1 MVHVEPMGIGHMAGE
16 AKGLV
21 VTSQHQGDSFTI
33 TTFIPP
39 RRNGGPNVGA
49 YGAVMSLLAT
59 VVPDAYDPEP
69 APTESPVAPA
79 VFVPIEPLPHDIAAA
94 VKRDLMLRQDDD
106 LGAPGEPPRCSTG
119 GCGDE

>member
-1 MVHVEPMGIGHMAGE
+1 MAGE
-16 AKGLV
+16 SKGLV

-69 APTESPVAPA
+69 
-79 VFVPIEPLPHDIAAA
+79 VPLAAEQIALADGVTATGAGLLPHNIAFAA
-94 VKRDLMLRQDDD
+94 IRDGAVPPEDDE
-106 LGAPGEPPRCSTG
+106 GEPYPIP
-119 GCGDE
+119 GCASGACQGD

>member
-1 MVHVEPMGIGHMAGE
+1 MAE

-59 VVPDAYDPEP
+59 VIPDAYDPEP
-69 APTESPVAPA
+69 APLAAEQIALADGVTANGA
-79 VFVPIEPLPHDIAAA
+79 GLMPHDVAAA
-94 VKRDLMLRQDDD
+94 VMRDLMLRDDD

-119 GCGDE
+119 GCGED